1 MPPSAS
7 HPACTGDRH
16 LRRYVDVDTMHAH
29 GHAYT
34 HTCTRASAR
43 IIRMVQAECEAGS
56 VGRKAR
62 AVVADFVNDV
72 FLQRG
77 VAGRLLQERAD
88 SSGIPHVR
96 DAPAVDRGDAWGGLQ
111 AQVEPPLCVC

>member
-1 MPPSAS
+1 
-7 HPACTGDRH
+7 
-16 LRRYVDVDTMHAH
+16 
-29 GHAYT
+29 
-34 HTCTRASAR
+34 
-43 IIRMVQAECEAGS
+43 MVQAECEAGS